1 MLASQSCIMLPAQ
14 KIKFDLSQQNMFHN
28 LAPITGGV
36 GMRLLQKMGWKPGQV
51 LGKRGEGNLEPI
63 AMSVKMDRK
72 GLISCEESGKG
83 GKGGKGGPRNVA
95 VTPGVQGE
103 LFFDK
108 IRIILIVIKKII
120 YLREY
125 ISLAGLLD
133 LLFNHILFHFSTCVK
148 KSLKIMETEVD

>member
-63 AMSVKMDRK
+63 AMNVKMDRK

-125 ISLAGLLD
+125 ISLAELLD
-133 LLFNHILFHFSTCVK
+133 LLFNPTFPILTCVG
-148 KSLKIMETEVD
+148 S

>member
-1 MLASQSCIMLPAQ
+1 
-14 KIKFDLSQQNMFHN
+14 
-28 LAPITGGV
+28 
-36 GMRLLQKMGWKPGQV
+36 MRLLQKMGWKPGQV

-108 IRIILIVIKKII
+108 IRIILIVKKII

-125 ISLAGLLD
+125 ISLAELLD
-133 LLFNHILFHFSTCVK
+133 LLFNPTFPILTCVDVRFSTQVRRRV
-148 KSLKIMETEVD
+148 LKLWKLRLTDFLIFILAKQLF